1 MKTHLRVV
9 VVLSALLL
17 GFGCAHRE
25 KSTTTARWE
34 LPARP
39 QAKEARNAPS
49 SISPT
54 QNSNATLETGKLYR
68 ESADQSI
75 FEKNDTLYVNGPS
88 ATGNTTLPLK
98 EQKTLSPTST
108 GGQSRRYGDEKSK
121 ARTAPKDTKRI
132 P

>member
-1 MKTHLRVV
+1 MKTHFGVV
-9 VVLSALLL
+9 IVLSGLLL
-17 GFGCAHRE
+17 GFGCAHRDQ
-25 KSTTTARWE
+25 STMSARWKS
-34 LPARP
+34 PARP
-39 QAKEARNAPS
+39 QAEEVGNAPS
-49 SISPT
+49 AASPT

-75 FEKNDTLYVNGPS
+75 VEKNDTLYVNGPS

-98 EQKTLSPTST
+98 EQKTLSPAPT

-121 ARTAPKDTKRI
+121 AGTAPKDSERI